1 MTPARIFSEAIDFF
15 KQIYYNRNVIHELT
29 KRDFRSKYITNLLGM
44 SWAIIEPLAMMLVL
58 YVVFTYLRSSHP
70 ISQVPFALY
79 LLTGLIC
86 YDFFNKTINSASKSI
101 KDFSF
106 LIRKVKFRI
115 AILPMVKISSEV
127 LIHFIILAIVMI
139 ILIFG
144 KIPVTLAWIQVFYY
158 LFASI
163 VLLIG
168 ISWLT
173 ASLSLFVPDIKYIIT
188 IVMRVLFFFTPIF
201 WSSDNVSG
209 TFKIVLELNPLYYL
223 VTGYRDSL
231 LFNIPFWEKP
241 EQTLIYWGVTFV
253 FMALGIFTFK
263 RLRPH
268 FADVV

>member
-1 MTPARIFSEAIDFF
+1 MTAPRIFIEAIDFF
-15 KQIYYNRNVIHELT
+15 KQIYFNRNVMYELT

-44 SWAIIEPLAMMLVL
+44 TWAILEPLAMMVIL
-58 YVVFTYLRSSHP
+58 YIVFTYLRSSGP
-70 ISQVPFALY
+70 VSNVPFSLY
-79 LLTGLIC
+79 LLTGLIS
-86 YDFFNKTINSASKSI
+86 YDFFNKTINSALKSI

-115 AILPMVKISSEV
+115 AVLPLVKISSEV
-127 LIHFIILAIVMI
+127 LIHLIIIALVMI
-139 ILIFG
+139 ILLFKG
-144 KIPVTLAWIQVFYY
+144 IPVTLAWLQIFYY

-168 ISWLT
+168 ISWFT
-173 ASLSLFVPDIKYIIT
+173 ASLSLFLPDLKYIIT

-201 WSSDNVSG
+201 WSADKVTG
-209 TFKIVLELNPLYYL
+209 LFKTLLQLNPLYYL

-231 LFNIPFWEKP
+231 LYDIPFWEKP
-241 EQTLIYWGVTFV
+241 QQTLFFWGITAL
-253 FMALGIFTFK
+253 FMVLGVFTFK